1 MVPKINE
8 SVKQE
13 ILLQIPAFAFSSHP
27 PAPGLDPGH
36 PPSHRRGRSGL
47 GPDRQTD
54 ATQTGPSLPPA
65 FRPPCALAPGLGS
78 ECRVRPLSRFR
89 LEAANS
95 FLTTTGHKRRGTPR
109 GAAPSV
115 PEMSKPELGS
125 RQPACHGGCSAGGWT
140 VTPRS
145 QVPCLTEPP
154 SETLLSCARSDKH
167 TRLVHTDSF
176 LPWAGLTSFCHVLV
190 KSQSHR
196 KLWALGHRTL
206 AAVTVSVLALSEGLS
221 TRPDGLIFRLLA
233 GYCALVFSC
242 CLSPPGHTHT
252 AVRPGTGLVSR
263 PALLSRAVT
272 PVGHQPS
279 RFPFPERFVH
289 VSPLAQERRV
299 TLAPRAWGRKAASA
313 LGPVGVI

>member
-1 MVPKINE
+1 MD
-8 SVKQE
+8 
-13 ILLQIPAFAFSSHP
+13 SH
-27 PAPGLDPGH
+27 
-36 PPSHRRGRSGL
+36 
-47 GPDRQTD
+47 
-54 ATQTGPSLPPA
+54 
-65 FRPPCALAPGLGS
+65 
-78 ECRVRPLSRFR
+78 
-89 LEAANS
+89 
-95 FLTTTGHKRRGTPR
+95 
-109 GAAPSV
+109 
-115 PEMSKPELGS
+115 
-125 RQPACHGGCSAGGWT
+125 SA
-140 VTPRS
+140 
-145 QVPCLTEPP
+145 VPCLTEPP

-190 KSQSHR
+190 KSQSRR

-252 AVRPGTGLVSR
+252 AVRPGTGAGEPPGDCS
-263 PALLSRAVT
+263 AVT

-279 RFPFPERFVH
+279 RFPFPERCVH
-289 VSPLAQERRV
+289 VSLLAQERRV
-299 TLAPRAWGRKAASA
+299 TLAPRAWEQKVAST